1 MTGESKE
8 ILVSTVKPTITQAAI
23 ANFPG
28 SGRRPSR
35 KELRKNPM
43 SNRQQASPT
52 NASRL
57 QIPSPLVERLVR
69 ERRISRRDA
78 RPLKENCHLNCGR
91 VACAFRAKHAEAFF
105 MEN

>member
-28 SGRRPSR
+28 SRRLSGR

-43 SNRQQASPT
+43 SRRNRPQRTPLAYEFRSP
-52 NASRL
+52 SGV
-57 QIPSPLVERLVR
+57 S
-69 ERRISRRDA
+69 
-78 RPLKENCHLNCGR
+78 
-91 VACAFRAKHAEAFF
+91 
-105 MEN
+105 